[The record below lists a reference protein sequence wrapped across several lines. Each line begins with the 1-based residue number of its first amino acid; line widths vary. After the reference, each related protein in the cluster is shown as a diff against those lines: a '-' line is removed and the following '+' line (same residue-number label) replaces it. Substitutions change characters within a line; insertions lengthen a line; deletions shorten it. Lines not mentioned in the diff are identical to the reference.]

1 MWKRFIIYGL
11 LGLCAEV
18 LWNGFGAMLKGDV
31 LLRGTTCIW
40 MFPIYGSAIFL
51 EPIHYRIKHL
61 PLIVRGGI
69 YMVLIFAVEL
79 ISGLLL
85 KLVLGVCPWNYVN
98 TTFSICGIITLDYAP
113 VWFVVGIMF
122 ERIHDAIIRIE
133 NSATVNENLR

>member
-40 MFPIYGSAIFL
+40 MFPIYGLAVFL
-51 EPIHYRIKHL
+51 EPVHYRIKHL
-61 PLIVRGGI
+61 PLIFRGGI

-79 ISGLLL
+79 ICGLLL
-85 KLVLGVCPWNYVN
+85 
-98 TTFSICGIITLDYAP
+98 
-113 VWFVVGIMF
+113 
-122 ERIHDAIIRIE
+122 RIGFRCVPLE
-133 NSATVNENLR
+133 LCK

>member
-40 MFPIYGSAIFL
+40 MFPIYGLVVFL
-51 EPIHYRIKHL
+51 EPVYYRIKHL

-79 ISGLLL
+79 VCGLLL
-85 KLVLGVCPWNYVN
+85 RSVLGMCPWNYKN
-98 TTFSICGIITLDYAP
+98 KALSICGIISFDYAP
-113 VWFVVGIMF
+113 VWFMFGIIF
-122 ERIHDAIIRIE
+122 EKTHDAIIRIE
-133 NSATVNENLR
+133 RSITHNAK

>member
-1 MWKRFIIYGL
+1 MWKRFVIYGL

-40 MFPIYGSAIFL
+40 MFPIYGLAIFL
-51 EPIHYRIKHL
+51 EPVHYRIKHL

-69 YMVLIFAVEL
+69 YMVLIFTAEL

-85 KLVLGVCPWNYVN
+85 RRILGVCPWNYGN
-98 TTFSICGIITLDYAP
+98 KTLSLGGIITLEYAP
-113 VWFVVGIMF
+113 VWVVVGIIF
-122 ERIHDAIIRIE
+122 EKLHNAIVRIE
-133 NSATVNENLR
+133 NCINSNMK

>member
-18 LWNGFGAMLKGDV
+18 LWNGFFAMLEGDV

-40 MFPIYGSAIFL
+40 MFPIYGLAIFL
-51 EPIHYRIKHL
+51 EPVHNRIKHL

-79 ISGLLL
+79 VSGLLL
-85 KLVLGVCPWNYVN
+85 RLMLGTCPWNYVN
-98 TTFSICGIITLDYAP
+98 KGKSLYGIITLDYAP
-113 VWFVVGIMF
+113 VWILVGIAF
-122 ERIHDAIIRIE
+122 ERIHNTITRIE
-133 NSATVNENLR
+133 TALKHHSK

>member
-18 LWNGFGAMLKGDV
+18 LWNGFGSLIKGDI

-40 MFPIYGSAIFL
+40 MFPIYGLAVFL
-51 EPIHYRIKHL
+51 EPVHYGIKHL

-69 YMVLIFAVEL
+69 YMLIIFAVEL

-85 KLVLGVCPWNYVN
+85 RMVLGVCPWNYEN
-98 TTFSICGIITLDYAP
+98 KALSISGIITLYYAP
-113 VWFVVGIMF
+113 VWFVLGLMF
-122 ERIHDAIIRIE
+122 EKIHDTIIHI
-133 NSATVNENLR
+133 

>member
-1 MWKRFIIYGL
+1 MWKRFIIYGM

-18 LWNGFGAMLKGDV
+18 LWNGFGAMLRGDI

-40 MFPIYGSAIFL
+40 MFPIYGLSVFL
-51 EPIHYRIKHL
+51 EPVHYRIKHL

-85 KLVLGVCPWNYVN
+85 RWMLGTCPWDYGNKGM
-98 TTFSICGIITLDYAP
+98 SIFGIVTLNYAP
-113 VWFVVGIMF
+113 VWIVVGIAF
-122 ERIHDAIIRIE
+122 ERIHDTIIRIE
-133 NSATVNENLR
+133 SSEKINFK

>member
-18 LWNGFGAMLKGDV
+18 LWNGFGAMLTGDV

-40 MFPIYGSAIFL
+40 MFPIYGLAILL

-61 PLIVRGGI
+61 PLLARGGI

-85 KLVLGVCPWNYVN
+85 RVILGVCPWNYVN
-98 TTFSICGIITLDYAP
+98 KSLSICGIITLEYAP
-113 VWFVVGIMF
+113 VWIFVGIMF
-122 ERIHDAIIRIE
+122 EKIHDAIMCIE
-133 NSATVNENLR
+133 NCINGNAK